1 MNDWIDIQ
9 SDPKQVKKE
18 REKARELRNSDWW
31 KNLLARG
38 ECYYCH
44 GKFAAEDLTMDHIV
58 PVARGGKSTRGNIV
72 ACCKECNNR
81 KKYLTPAEMIMFEIE
96 SRERAAAAAAAE
108 QAAESE

>member
-31 KNLLARG
+31 KNLLAKG

-44 GKFAAEDLTMDHIV
+44 NKFAAEELTMDHIV

-72 ACCKECNNR
+72 VCCKECNNR
-81 KKYLTPAEMIMFEIE
+81 KKYLTPAEMIMFELE
-96 SRERAAAAAAAE
+96 SRERAAASDQSCE
-108 QAAESE
+108 TE

>member
-9 SDPKQVKKE
+9 SDHKQVKKE

-31 KNLLARG
+31 KNLLAKG

-44 GKFAAEDLTMDHIV
+44 NKFAADELTMDHIV

-96 SRERAAAAAAAE
+96 SRTGNSTGTANDDQE
-108 QAAESE
+108 